1 MNLLNKIYSL
11 FNSIRERVM
20 LQRIKSVYMH

>member
-1 MNLLNKIYSL
+1 MNLLNRIYRL
-11 FNSIRERVM
+11 FNSLRERVM